1 MIEEKLDKFK
11 LDCQEK
17 YNMAPEQLKHEK
29 KPFKYF
35 FNVDLK
41 FILKARLHLLK
52 KEFDYVL
59 YKVKHLNVVLMSIWF

>member
-17 YNMAPEQLKHEK
+17 YNMVPEQLKHEK

-52 KEFDYVL
+52 KEFD
-59 YKVKHLNVVLMSIWF
+59 